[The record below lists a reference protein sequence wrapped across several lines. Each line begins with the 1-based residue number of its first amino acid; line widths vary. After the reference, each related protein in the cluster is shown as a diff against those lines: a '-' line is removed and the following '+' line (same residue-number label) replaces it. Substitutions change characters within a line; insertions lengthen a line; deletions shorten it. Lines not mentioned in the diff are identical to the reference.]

1 MGGHGHWR
9 GRGNRAGGRRAGPAV
24 GAGVGVPTATL
35 VTDGHCVDGRDPGE
49 WVAEVGTWIWW
60 VKQAEFGSLGAF

>member
-1 MGGHGHWR
+1 M
-9 GRGNRAGGRRAGPAV
+9 PAV

-35 VTDGHCVDGRDPGE
+35 VKDGHCVDGRDPGE